1 MIWTR
6 VFLSS
11 FCKRLLNFNFSHS
24 VNHVLFTVINNSSSC
39 WAHYREHSSG
49 IPSYSVFTS
58 AGARVKEVSLHVS
71 HSAVAKVI
79 NELDDLRSNHSD
91 VMEAEAE
98 AKSALDSAI
107 KNHDQLKAQITEK
120 EATNENYQKQLEVLL
135 KEKSTLQANLSAL
148 GELHST
154 RS

>member
-1 MIWTR
+1 M
-6 VFLSS
+6 
-11 FCKRLLNFNFSHS
+11 
-24 VNHVLFTVINNSSSC
+24 INNFSSC
-39 WAHYREHSSG
+39 WAHYPEH
-49 IPSYSVFTS
+49 IPSHGVFTS

-107 KNHDQLKAQITEK
+107 KNHNQIKAQITEK
-120 EATNENYQKQLEVLL
+120 EAANENYQKQVEVLL